1 MQKRLEELPKL
12 AKEAE
17 KENKKYF
24 ANLKRKTPKNLDVVV
39 QKLHDKEFAKTDCL
53 ACGNCCKTNLNLIL
67 RFYLQIVHRNV
78 D

>member
-24 ANLKRKTPKNLDVVV
+24 ANLKRKNS
-39 QKLHDKEFAKTDCL
+39 
-53 ACGNCCKTNLNLIL
+53 
-67 RFYLQIVHRNV
+67 
-78 D
+78 